1 MTRDLILVA
10 LSLFTWGLGEGMFIF
25 FNPSICG
32 NWELTP
38 E

>member
-10 LSLFTWGLGEGMFIF
+10 LSRFPWGLGEGMFF
-25 FNPSICG
+25 SNPSIYG
-32 NWELTP
+32 SWELIP